1 MSNIPDYEEFEI
13 DERTLYLIVASD
25 GLWDVCEDQQAIELT
40 KECQSSKEIAKT
52 LLTYALANGTRDNTS
67 ILVLKF

>member
-1 MSNIPDYEEFEI
+1 M

-40 KECQSSKEIAKT
+40 KECEDSRQMAKT
-52 LLTYALANGTRDNTS
+52 LLGYALSNGSRDNTS
-67 ILVLKF
+67 VLVLKF

>member
-1 MSNIPDYEEFEI
+1 V
-13 DERTLYLIVASD
+13 VASD

-40 KECQSSKEIAKT
+40 KDSQNSKEIAKT

-67 ILVLKF
+67 VLVLKF